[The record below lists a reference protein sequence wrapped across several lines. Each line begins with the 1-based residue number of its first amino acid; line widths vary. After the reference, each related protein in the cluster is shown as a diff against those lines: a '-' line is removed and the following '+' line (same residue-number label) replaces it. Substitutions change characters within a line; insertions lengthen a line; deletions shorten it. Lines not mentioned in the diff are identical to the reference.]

1 MEQSPEM
8 YHVWRFKYGSMIFFL
23 NDDSVVTHFHDVH
36 DVDSSEARE
45 SVMIKL

>member
-8 YHVWRFKYGSMIFFL
+8 YLVWRSKYCSMIFH